1 MRKRTRAITKFMLLL
16 TGLSGP
22 LALLAQSGPAGTPTA
37 APAGPAPV
45 RTQRCDN
52 KLYGIAALR
61 RVEGHW
67 EDDCRTIHE
76 FRNSDLSAPPKVHRR
91 VLPFQSY
98 ALAQGFDN
106 CLYSVT
112 KAPTNAPEY
121 VYRYDPAT
129 RRGAYTRWQL
139 PAQGEDNIWIS
150 AATDEAGNL
159 CFQTSDASQFV
170 QVDPFEGTV
179 KVLWTTDPIRRTP
192 YYKSLGFAGA
202 GTHGN
207 FCLDDANTMY
217 MVYSTNGSL
226 LKVDLR
232 TRQPAPA
239 PLPLTGL
246 PARGGYSDVLLQND
260 EQGRRRLYLAGPQAL
275 YRVDLAK
282 REARL
287 VRRGVYTD
295 LAGCNLF
302 PAVDRPTT
310 PPPPVAAPPPP
321 TPPPTPP
328 TPPAPAATWQG
339 RVLHALTRQPLPR
352 AQLQLLAAGSP
363 AAVLRVVP
371 LGADGR
377 FSVPVVPGRA
387 YPYRALLS
395 GYLTADSAITTTAGG
410 YGQNILLRPLAVGT
424 TLALENVRFTQ
435 GQTALLPSSFSA
447 LDRLLS
453 LLQVNPRLSI
463 ELRGHTDNVGDPAKN
478 MTLSEQRVEAVK
490 AYLVGRGVAAKRISG
505 VGLGGAQP
513 AASNGQEST
522 RRLNRRVE
530 FRVTGI

>member
-1 MRKRTRAITKFMLLL
+1 MRRGIRISIIVRGVVGLLL
-16 TGLSGP
+16 AGAGGP
-22 LALLAQSGPAGTPTA
+22 PALRAQVPAQVQVPEPTPA
-37 APAGPAPV
+37 AGRAAVAAAAAMP

-52 KLYGIAALR
+52 RLYAIAALR

-98 ALAQGFDN
+98 ALAKGFDN

-150 AATDEAGNL
+150 GATDEAGNL
-159 CFQTSDASQFV
+159 CFQTSDASQLV
-170 QVDPFEGTV
+170 QVNPYEGTV
-179 KVLWTTDPIRRTP
+179 TVIWTTDPIRRAP
-192 YYKSLGFAGA
+192 YYRSLGFAGA

-207 FCLDDANTMY
+207 FCLDDASTMY
-217 MVYSTNGSL
+217 MVYSTDGSL

-239 PLPLTGL
+239 PVALTGL
-246 PARGGYSDVLLQND
+246 PTRGGYSDVLLQND
-260 EQGRRRLYLAGPQAL
+260 EDGRRRLYLAGPKAL
-275 YRVDLAK
+275 YKVDLAK
-282 REARL
+282 REAQL

-302 PAVDRPTT
+302 PAVNL
-310 PPPPVAAPPPP
+310 PPPL
-321 TPPPTPP
+321 
-328 TPPAPAATWQG
+328 PPAPPAATWQG
-339 RVLHALTRQPLPR
+339 RVLNAATQRPLPR
-352 AQLQLLAAGSP
+352 ALLHLSTPAGP
-363 AAVLRVVP
+363 APNPVP
-371 LGADGR
+371 LSAGGR

-387 YPYRALLS
+387 YRYQAQLAGFLPADS
-395 GYLTADSAITTTAGG
+395 SLTATAGN
-410 YGQNILLRPLAVGT
+410 YGQDILLRPLAVGT
-424 TLALENVRFTQ
+424 ILKLENVRFTQ
-435 GQTALLPSSFSA
+435 GQALLLASSFAA
-447 LDRLLS
+447 LDRLLL
-453 LLQVNPRLSI
+453 LLQANPRLAI

-490 AYLVGRGVAAKRISG
+490 AYLVGRGGAAGRISG

-513 AASNGQEST
+513 TASNGQEST